1 MESWGIGIMADF
13 AKAAFPAFAAASAEL
28 AGYDGRK
35 KILVRSITSLCHH
48 AIDPLSPTHSDDMCD
63 PLRLLM
69 RRQDF

>member
-35 KILVRSITSLCHH
+35 KFWFVPLPPCAITPSILYRPPIQMICVT
-48 AIDPLSPTHSDDMCD
+48 P
-63 PLRLLM
+63 
-69 RRQDF
+69 